1 MSKIKFVKNKFGN
14 YVPLKTV
21 TLELSQSQIEVLL
34 YVLLDEPS
42 WNWDDYNRINSSGI
56 PNKVVDPLIDCL
68 KDLEELNELIDK
80 IQSN

>member
-21 TLELSQSQIEVLL
+21 TMELSQSQIEVLL
-34 YVLLDEPS
+34 YVLLDEPK
-42 WNWDDYNRINSSGI
+42 WNWDDYIRINSSGI
-56 PNKVVDPLIDCL
+56 PNKVVDPLIDSL
-68 KDLEELNELIDK
+68 KDLVELNELIDK

>member
-1 MSKIKFVKNKFGN
+1 MKKINFVKNKFGN

-34 YVLLDEPS
+34 DVLFEDPD
-42 WNWDDYNRINSSGI
+42 WDNYIRINTSGI

-68 KDLEELNELIDK
+68 NDLKELNELIKK
-80 IQSN
+80 IG